1 MYFARRHLWMWAGVM
16 GMMTSATR
24 IVGVT
29 MAGIVVLEWL
39 RMHGWTIAGM
49 LRKESWAGLWNGLR
63 RDWVSLLPVLFIPMG
78 ILSYMLFLHLQ
89 FGDPIGFWTVQA
101 AWQRENLGPPAIIW
115 RALSGLLGQNFLTG
129 EIWWHVIV
137 DLTSLL
143 LALLVFIPVWRRL
156 GEHYALLIALGMLV
170 PVASSTQS
178 LSRYVLVL
186 FPVFMML
193 AWWGR
198 RRLLDRSLLVVF
210 ATLLGVFT
218 TIFVNWIFLA

>member
-1 MYFARRHLWMWAGVM
+1 
-16 GMMTSATR
+16 
-24 IVGVT
+24 
-29 MAGIVVLEWL
+29 
-39 RMHGWTIAGM
+39 
-49 LRKESWAGLWNGLR
+49 
-63 RDWVSLLPVLFIPMG
+63 
-78 ILSYMLFLHLQ
+78 
-89 FGDPIGFWTVQA
+89 
-101 AWQRENLGPPAIIW
+101 
-115 RALSGLLGQNFLTG
+115 
-129 EIWWHVIV
+129 VIV